1 MSILTS
7 SRLTF
12 RPWDPERDAE
22 HAIALYGDP
31 LVLRYIGNP
40 PPATTAQQVK
50 PKLEAYANV
59 AAKYG
64 DGSMIWAVERKD
76 LPGIPIGTGLFK
88 QLVDGDGKLLGDYE
102 IGWHLRQDEW
112 GKDLGTE
119 IGWTMLQA
127 AVDRRPDIPV
137 IIAIAYP
144 ENTPSIAIM
153 RKMGMREIGLTDK
166 YYGLNALMHQITPNE
181 ATANL
186 RARAALGL

>member
-1 MSILTS
+1 
-7 SRLTF
+7 
-12 RPWDPERDAE
+12 
-22 HAIALYGDP
+22 
-31 LVLRYIGNP
+31 
-40 PPATTAQQVK
+40 
-50 PKLEAYANV
+50 
-59 AAKYG
+59 
-64 DGSMIWAVERKD
+64 
-76 LPGIPIGTGLFK
+76 LFK

-112 GKDLGTE
+112 GKGFGTE

>member
-7 SRLTF
+7 SRLVF

-22 HAIALYGDP
+22 NAIALYGDP
-31 LVLRYIGNP
+31 MVLRYIGNP
-40 PPATTAQQVK
+40 PPATTADQVR

-76 LPGIPIGTGLFK
+76 QPGIPIGTGLFK

-112 GKDLGTE
+112 GKGFGTE

-127 AVDRRPDIPV
+127 VIDRRPNIPV

-153 RKMGMREIGLTDK
+153 RKLGMREIGMTEK
-166 YYGLNALMHQITPNE
+166 YYGLNALMHQITPSE
-181 ATANL
+181 AADRL
-186 RARAALGL
+186 RQRNA